1 MTRYEVQYELPVNNP
16 LMNVA
21 KRKHKRGTT
30 FYVPVNHPNAHSMG
44 YAELIEACETS
55 GLVRVINKP

>member
-16 LMNVA
+16 LMSVA

-30 FYVPVNHPNAHSMG
+30 FYVPVNHPHAHTMG
-44 YAELIEACETS
+44 YQELIEAAEAS
-55 GLVRVINKP
+55 GLIRVTHNP